1 LEETMAVRTLL
12 IAGVLASVLLGG
24 CVATMGGG
32 GSAEPMSLRAGVSEN
47 LVPQDLFIA
56 DVSSNVLIYTANI
69 KKSNPPLLGEITQG
83 VSRSTGVCIDRQGT
97 LYVLNFGG
105 SAVNVTEYK
114 RGSSTPFKTITN
126 GLDYPNS
133 LAVDRSAN
141 LYVGQRGSSGVVV
154 VAVYAKGASSPTRT
168 IQVGGAGGAGGMAFD
183 ANGDLLVDVFDVKT
197 NAAAVYS
204 VAPGSSK
211 AINLNLQ
218 NALGGSLGADWAGYI
233 YVGDHEGN
241 IAVYASGNSSIVRTI
256 NLNTGGFY
264 AQMAVTAAGTIYWPN
279 YQQGKM
285 YEIAPGASGATN
297 VFPTA
302 VSGIGASVGP
312 W

>member
-1 LEETMAVRTLL
+1 MAVRTFL
-12 IAGVLASVLLGG
+12 IAGVLVSAMLLGG
-24 CVATMGGG
+24 CVAVMGGG
-32 GSAEPMSLRAGVSEN
+32 GSAERVSVQAGVSEN
-47 LVPQDLFIA
+47 FVPQDLFIA

-69 KKSNPPLLGEITQG
+69 NKSNPPLLGEITQG

-133 LAVDRSAN
+133 LTVDRYAN
-141 LYVGQRGSSGVVV
+141 LYVGQRASSGVVVV

-168 IQVGGAGGAGGMAFD
+168 IQVGGAGVAGGMAFD

-218 NALGGSLGADWAGYI
+218 NALGGSLGADRAGYI

-264 AQMAVTAAGTIYWPN
+264 AQIAVTAAGTIYWPN

-285 YEIAPGASGATN
+285 YEIAPAASGATN
-297 VFPTA
+297 VFSTA
-302 VSGIGASVGP
+302 VSGIAASVGP